1 MRREMETKNILPEQT
16 FSPEDRFAQ
25 FQEYRGKRCTALS
38 DLDWAKVKSFL
49 DIIPTEIAR
58 VDFLSFLNGLPDDG
72 VINSIIVDP
81 VRHRRNQDLFLTP
94 LQKERARLL
103 SSYFNLERIL
113 NRVEQLS
120 DHRDALNYLWQVYHD
135 FGKYHP
141 TTRQKLYSPDE
152 LVFCNTIEMEIQRR
166 KDLLNFSPAS
176 PVTQIGEMTVGD
188 TYNVAQAGAV
198 GPSAH
203 AHNMAFNQAWTEL
216 EAATDIPKLAME
228 LLQLRQ
234 EMRKVAVEPEH
245 DIAVSEIAKAGQA
258 AKAGDGSKTVAHLK
272 SAGKWALDVAT
283 KIGTSLAV
291 EAIKKSMNT

>member
-1 MRREMETKNILPEQT
+1 METKNILPEQT
-16 FSPEDRFAQ
+16 LSPEDRFAQ
-25 FQEYRGKRCTALS
+25 FQEYRGKQCTSLS
-38 DLDWAKVKSFL
+38 DLDWAEVKSFL

-58 VDFLSFLNGLPDDG
+58 VDFLSILNELPDDG
-72 VINSIIVDP
+72 VINSRVVDP
-81 VRHRRNQDLFLTP
+81 ARHRRNQDLFLVP

-103 SSYFNLERIL
+103 ASHFNLGRIL
-113 NRVEQLS
+113 NQIEQLS
-120 DHRDALNYLWQVYHD
+120 DHRDALNYLWQVRHD

-141 TTRQKLYSPDE
+141 TTGQGLYSPDE
-152 LVFCNTIEMEIQRR
+152 LVFHNTIEMEIQRG

-176 PVTQIGEMTVGD
+176 TVTQIGEMTMGD

-198 GPSAH
+198 GPGAH
-203 AHNMAFNQAWTEL
+203 AHDMAFNQVWTEP

-228 LLQLRQ
+228 LFQLRH
-234 EMRKVAVEPEH
+234 EMRKIAVEPEH
-245 DIAVSEIAKAGQA
+245 DIAVSEIAKAEEA

-272 SAGKWALDVAT
+272 SAGKWAFDVAT